1 MSMYHHV
8 SGYQLPHYLSIEIE
22 HTGNSKNVI
31 VHSTIHVNKVN
42 RTNMSYSDEFTDA
55 EILDDGRV
63 LGYICNVYG
72 MQLETKLVSK

>member
-8 SGYQLPHYLSIEIE
+8 SGYQLPHYLSIGIE

-42 RTNMSYSDEFTDA
+42 ITNMSYSDEFTDD
-55 EILDDGRV
+55 EILNDERV
-63 LGYICNVYG
+63 LKYICDVYG
-72 MQLETKLVSK
+72 MKLETKLVSK